1 MMETVAERTPAASS
15 VGDRARLIEAARVA
29 AASVVDPEIPTIS
42 IADLGVL
49 RDVRLGTD
57 GVVEIDI
64 TPTYS
69 GCPAM
74 RMIALEVEAA
84 VERAGLGRPRVNL
97 VLSPAWTTDWITPA
111 GHAALLAAGIA
122 PPPPAASR
130 RALFG
135 DDVPVACPHC
145 GSRETGLI
153 SEFGSTPCKAL
164 RRCLACG
171 EPFHAFKC
179 L

>member
-1 MMETVAERTPAASS
+1 MATVAERLDHPTYP
-15 VGDRARLIEAARVA
+15 VEPARLIEAARA
-29 AASVVDPEIPTIS
+29 AAAGVVDPEIPTIS

-49 RDVRLGTD
+49 RDVRLGAD

-84 VERAGLGRPRVNL
+84 VERAGCGRPRVNL
-97 VLSPAWTTDWITPA
+97 VLAPAWTTDWITPA
-111 GHAALLAAGIA
+111 GRAALLEAGIA

-130 RALFG
+130 CALFG
-135 DDVPVACPHC
+135 EEVPVACPHC
-145 GSRETGLI
+145 GSERTELI
-153 SEFGSTPCKAL
+153 SEFGSTACKAL
-164 RRCLACG
+164 RRCRACG

>member
-1 MMETVAERTPAASS
+1 MATIAERSDPATHAA
-15 VGDRARLIEAARVA
+15 DPARLLEAARVA
-29 AASVVDPEIPTIS
+29 AGGVVDPEIPTIS

-49 RDVRLGTD
+49 RDVRLGAD

-74 RMIALEVEAA
+74 RMIAFAVEAA
-84 VERAGLGRPRVNL
+84 VERAGCGRPRVNL
-97 VLSPAWTTDWITPA
+97 VLAPAWTTDWITPA
-111 GHAALLAAGIA
+111 GRAALLEAGIA
-122 PPPPAASR
+122 PPPPAALR

-135 DDVPVACPHC
+135 AEAPVACPHC
-145 GSRETGLI
+145 SSADTELI
-153 SEFGSTPCKAL
+153 SEFGSTACQAL
-164 RRCLACG
+164 RRCRACG